1 MVEGNSCDSTKDQ
14 LEAVSPQR
22 VPHLLGVYVSAP
34 LQETE
39 GEGGRQAGGQRGK
52 WWRVTLPLCELETCW
67 KMQLYCN
74 RAGKSPQ
81 TGAVGGGDWVGR

>member
-39 GEGGRQAGGQRGK
+39 GDGGRQEDRGERGGGLRCRCVNWKHVGK
-52 WWRVTLPLCELETCW
+52 CSCTVTEQE
-67 KMQLYCN
+67 
-74 RAGKSPQ
+74 KSPQ